1 MFTTNEK
8 LNRTVGIYT
17 LGCKVNQYESEAIA
31 EYLESNGISVLPL
44 PAFCDA
50 YIINTC
56 TVTAESDRKAR
67 QFIRRAISKNP
78 SAYVIVTGCFAQ
90 SSPEDIAKIEGVD
103 FICGNTEKL
112 IAAKKI
118 IEYFNTN
125 KQKSCPEIYVNDI
138 DSADFEE
145 MSITKFDRTRAY
157 VKIEDGCE
165 NRCSYCIIPSAR
177 GKVRSKDPQS
187 IISEVEILAKN
198 GCKEIVLTGIETAS
212 YGKDLGNITLADL
225 LCRVDKIP
233 GIERIRL
240 GSLDPSLI
248 TPDFVNKIAK
258 LKTLAPHFHL
268 SLQSGSSRVLALMRR
283 KYNADM
289 AMNAIR
295 LLRES
300 IPNVCFTTDV
310 IVGFPQE
317 TQEDFE
323 ATVDFVRKAEFL
335 TVHIFP
341 YSSRKGT
348 EAAKMKG
355 QIDGEE
361 KSRRLHALEAVA
373 NESCDSILKEQ
384 ILNAPLKKVLFET
397 FDGTYAYGHTDNFLE
412 VAVRSDIDLKS
423 QIFNVQ
429 LTHTDKNICFG
440 NIIDNL

>member
-1 MFTTNEK
+1 
-8 LNRTVGIYT
+8 
-17 LGCKVNQYESEAIA
+17 
-31 EYLESNGISVLPL
+31 
-44 PAFCDA
+44 
-50 YIINTC
+50 
-56 TVTAESDRKAR
+56 
-67 QFIRRAISKNP
+67 
-78 SAYVIVTGCFAQ
+78 
-90 SSPEDIAKIEGVD
+90 
-103 FICGNTEKL
+103 
-112 IAAKKI
+112 
-118 IEYFNTN
+118 
-125 KQKSCPEIYVNDI
+125 
-138 DSADFEE
+138 
-145 MSITKFDRTRAY
+145 
-157 VKIEDGCE
+157 
-165 NRCSYCIIPSAR
+165 
-177 GKVRSKDPQS
+177 
-187 IISEVEILAKN
+187 
-198 GCKEIVLTGIETAS
+198 
-212 YGKDLGNITLADL
+212 
-225 LCRVDKIP
+225 
-233 GIERIRL
+233 
-240 GSLDPSLI
+240 
-248 TPDFVNKIAK
+248 
-258 LKTLAPHFHL
+258 
-268 SLQSGSSRVLALMRR
+268 MRR

-373 NESCDSILKEQ
+373 NESCESILKEQ